1 MHFNT
6 CVSLKW
12 KALAIKGNYVIES
25 PVNCVISVHLLTV
38 IKHNSGMLI

>member
-1 MHFNT
+1 MDFNT

-12 KALAIKGNYVIES
+12 KALAIKGDYVIES
-25 PVNCVISVHLLTV
+25 PVNCAFSVRLPTM